1 MLFVAVVLSG
11 FAVAAATR
19 RWSPLRR
26 WISPA
31 ATTLL
36 ALIGAFPVG
45 LSLME
50 VTSGAWRPIL
60 TLGGA
65 LVSAAA
71 LVHLGAAVNH
81 YVLDPVRT
89 RRAERSQDQDLL
101 ARVEERLEDRD
112 KPDRR
117 ISLISL
123 TFRAIRRIQEVRVTG
138 LAAEMTYY
146 GLISLVPL
154 ALALGSSLGY
164 LERILGAAQVE
175 RIETTLVDAVAT
187 IFASDVTD
195 DVLVPLIEGLLDQER
210 TGVAIGSVLVALW
223 LASRMFRAAIRAL
236 DDAYAVPERRSFLG
250 LQVLGLALA
259 GGAVLTLIVLVS
271 MVVIGPL
278 LGGGQ
283 QIAEQFGLG
292 GFFEVAWAVLRW
304 PAVAA
309 VTTAYLTI
317 LYRFGPNIDT
327 TWTRCLPG
335 AVLGTVLL
343 IGISLGFGQYLAYT
357 GTSVLEGETVQD
369 TAVQAAAQTVGLV
382 LAGVLWMW
390 LSSIA
395 LLSGGVLNAELDQGA
410 RATGTVAKSDDGAA
424 SQTTG
429 ATRREAS
436 VRGREASVGEAA
448 RARE

>member
-11 FAVAAATR
+11 FVVAAATR
-19 RWSPLRR
+19 RWSPVRR

-36 ALIGAFPVG
+36 AVFGAFTAG
-45 LSLME
+45 LSLMDIA
-50 VTSGAWRPIL
+50 TGPWRPAL
-60 TLGGA
+60 TLAGA
-65 LVSAAA
+65 LATAVL
-71 LVHLGAAVNH
+71 LVHLGAAVNR
-81 YVLDPVRT
+81 YVFDPIRT
-89 RRAERSQDQDLL
+89 RRAQRSQDQDLL
-101 ARVEERLEDRD
+101 TRLQERLEHRSR
-112 KPDRR
+112 PDSR
-117 ISLISL
+117 INVVSL

-154 ALALGSSLGY
+154 ALALGSSLGF
-164 LERILGAAQVE
+164 LERVLGADQVE
-175 RIETTLVDAVAT
+175 RIESTLVDAVAT

-195 DVLVPLIEGLLDQER
+195 DVLVPLIEGLLEQER

-236 DDAYAVPERRSFLG
+236 DDAYAVDERRSFLG

-259 GGAVLTLIVLVS
+259 GGAVVTLIVLVS
-271 MVVIGPL
+271 MVVVGPL

-283 QIAEQFGLG
+283 QIADQFGFG

-309 VTTAYLTI
+309 VTAAYLTI

-327 TWTRCLPG
+327 VWTRCLPG

-343 IGISLGFGQYLAYT
+343 IAISLGFGQYLAYT

-395 LLSGGVLNAELDQGA
+395 LLSGGVLNAELDEEA
-410 RATGTVAKSDDGAA
+410 RPAQPASQKHDGAA
-424 SQTTG
+424 ARNTG
-429 ATRREAS
+429 LTPARVPE
-436 VRGREASVGEAA
+436 GGAA
-448 RARE
+448 PARE